1 MNRMPLDSQLDPE
14 KIEAYILIH
23 RMLQVLQDPTIDDLS
38 KEALNITLKNLV
50 TTYLE
55 QVDPTEH

>member
-1 MNRMPLDSQLDPE
+1 MKMPLDSQLDPE

-50 TTYLE
+50 ATYLE